1 MPDPAESRQA
11 IPLYQVLVE
20 EFNHQHPDSPISP
33 EAISGKRAAYAAE
46 YDGEHRNGQART
58 PEELEERRQAID
70 YRLVREFYCQL
81 HQHRVAGESVDRS
94 ALCFSGGGIRSAT
107 FGLGILQRLAHLGL
121 ATKFNY
127 LSTVSGG
134 GYLGSWLSAWMER
147 EAGGPAAVEAEL
159 SRPPR
164 FPLSPEP
171 QPVSHL
177 RSYSRYISPRFGL
190 LSADTWTLV
199 AIFFRNLFLNW
210 LVLLPL
216 LAVALM
222 IPRISIYLA
231 RQQHP
236 PAWVPPSVF
245 GLGLLCGIG
254 AIAYLG
260 IQRPSLEGKPA
271 FLRWPDKW
279 RGQGAF
285 LWFCLL
291 PLTAMAIA
299 TSLYWAWV
307 PIPLERLSFDVLGL
321 HIPPQKAALA
331 FVGFGLVLHGGGYLV
346 ARLFVPLPKREILG
360 VIVTGGLGGYAA
372 WLAASRLFPLLCGEA
387 NVLRYVCFA
396 APLLLFLFLASAT
409 LFVGLSSKYTEDE
422 DREWLARAAAWILIF
437 VVVRSTVSLIV
448 IYGPVVWHV
457 VGVKSMSAVGGI
469 SGLLTL
475 LLGLS
480 SKTGASES
488 KKNEPAPPSTQVANL
503 AISLAAPLFAL
514 SVVVGLA
521 FGTTLVI
528 RLLAPALRP
537 GFAWPLD
544 DLNPDDPHGHLI
556 TLYHSSG
563 WVILAVTLGLAALGW
578 IMGFYVDIN
587 RFSLHAAYR
596 DRLIRAYLGASRNH
610 DERHPNPFTGF
621 DPADNLQMQDLRK
634 IERPFH
640 VINAALNLVG
650 GKNLAWQDR
659 KAESFTFSA
668 LHSGSFCT
676 GYRPSDRYGLHRDKK
691 KAISLGTALAISG
704 AAASPNM
711 GYHSSPVITFI
722 LALFNV
728 RLGWWL
734 GNPGP
739 AGAKTY
745 DKSGPSFAPRALLAE
760 AFGLTDDEHP
770 YVYLSDGGHF
780 ENLGLYEMVLRRC
793 RYIVVSDGGGD
804 PEFNFED
811 LGNALSKIRVDLGIS
826 IEFDQLPMRSRGD
839 LAGTSFDRTPGKREF
854 AYCALA
860 RIPYSC
866 VDYLKTPGD
875 LGDIDGCLL
884 YVKPSLNGTEP
895 ADVFHYAK
903 LHPGFPHESTGDQL
917 YSESQ
922 FESYR
927 ELGYHV
933 MESVGGTDALA
944 DLPALFE
951 QAAGYA
957 GGKNPCQRSEAG
969 EKGTVEEDFTA

>member
-1 MPDPAESRQA
+1 MPDPAEFRQA

-20 EFNHQHPDSPISP
+20 EFNHQYPDSPIP
-33 EAISGKRAAYAAE
+33 LEAITGKRAAYEAE
-46 YDGEHRNGQART
+46 YDGEHPYGEAGT
-58 PEELEERRQAID
+58 PEAREERRQAID

-81 HQHRVAGESVDRS
+81 HQKRVERS

-121 ATKFNY
+121 VTRFNF

-236 PAWVPPSVF
+236 PSWVPPTVF
-245 GLGLLCGIG
+245 GFGLLCGIG

-260 IQRPSLEGKPA
+260 IHRPSLEGKSV
-271 FLRWPDKW
+271 FFRWPDQW
-279 RGQGAF
+279 RGQVAF
-285 LWFCLL
+285 LWLCLL
-291 PLTAMAIA
+291 PLSIMAIA

-307 PIPLERLSFDVLGL
+307 PIPLERLSFDVFGL

-331 FVGFGLVLHGGGYLV
+331 FVGFGLALHGGGYLV

-372 WLAASRLFPLLCGEA
+372 WLAASRLFPMLCGEA

-396 APLLLFLFLASAT
+396 APLLLFLFLATAT

-514 SVVVGLA
+514 SIVVGLA

-537 GFAWPLD
+537 GFAWPVD

-563 WVILAVTLGLAALGW
+563 WVILAVTLGLGALGW
-578 IMGFYVDIN
+578 IMGYYVDIN

-621 DPADNLQMQDLRK
+621 DPADNLQMQELRK

-640 VINAALNLVG
+640 VVNAALNLVG

-668 LHSGSFCT
+668 LHSGSFCV

-739 AGAKTY
+739 AGDKTY
-745 DKSGPSFAPRALLAE
+745 DKSGPTFAPKALLAE

-826 IEFDQLPMRSRGD
+826 IEFDQLPMRSRDD
-839 LAGTSFDRTPGKREF
+839 LAGTSFDRAPGKREF

-933 MESVGGTDALA
+933 MEDVGGPQREEPLEM
-944 DLPALFE
+944 LELFE
-951 QAAGYA
+951 RAAGYA
-957 GGKNPCQRSEAG
+957 GGKNPCQRSEVG